1 MGRTHFIPQMMPWEI
16 RRERAIDHNL
26 AMGTAQP
33 FDLIFCDPPYG
44 KGLGER
50 AIAAACEG
58 GWVAPGAVAVIEE
71 RAGQTIAWPA
81 PFQEIDLRR
90 YGDTLVAIANAGR

>member
-1 MGRTHFIPQMMPWEI
+1 
-16 RRERAIDHNL
+16 
-26 AMGTAQP
+26 
-33 FDLIFCDPPYG
+33 
-44 KGLGER
+44 
-50 AIAAACEG
+50 
-58 GWVAPGAVAVIEE
+58 VAPGAVAVIEE